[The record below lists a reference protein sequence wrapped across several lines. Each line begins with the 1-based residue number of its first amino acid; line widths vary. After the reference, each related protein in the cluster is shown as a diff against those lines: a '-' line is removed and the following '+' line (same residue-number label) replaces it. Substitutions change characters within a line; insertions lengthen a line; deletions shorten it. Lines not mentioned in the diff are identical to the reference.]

1 MKVVQGIDVSDMAR
15 FNPDQRAPL
24 WWGIL
29 GLITIE
35 SAVVLTFCVS
45 YMYLAAYAEAWPP
58 SGESAPPMLWPS
70 INLGLLMLSS
80 LTMFLAGQ
88 AINRGNQRGLAI
100 GVTASVLLASTVL
113 VLRSLELMAYE
124 FSWKDHAYG
133 SIVWTISGFHYVHV
147 TSIVFGSAV
156 VAILAWRGYFTQQR
170 QIGVV
175 VDTNYWY
182 FVCFAWI
189 PFYLLLYW
197 GPRVYGQ

>member
-1 MKVVQGIDVSDMAR
+1 MRVLEAVDVSGMSR
-15 FNPDQRAPL
+15 FNPDRRAPL

-45 YMYLAAYAEAWPP
+45 YLYLAAYAETWPP
-58 SGESAPPMLWPS
+58 TGKVPPILWPS
-70 INLGLLMLSS
+70 INLGLLLLSS
-80 LTMFLAGQ
+80 FTMYLAGQ
-88 AINRGNQRGLAI
+88 GINRGDKRVLAI
-100 GVTASVLLASTVL
+100 GVTTSVLLATVVL

-124 FSWKDHAYG
+124 FSWKEHAYG
-133 SIVWTISGFHYVHV
+133 SIVWAISVFHYVHV
-147 TSIVFGSAV
+147 TSIVVGSAV
-156 VAILAWRGYFTQQR
+156 VAILAWRGYFTRER

-182 FVCFAWI
+182 FVCIAWI

-197 GPRVYGQ
+197 VPRLYVG